1 VYSVRASKLGH
12 AERKLG
18 VRNDVRAVVLETHRR
33 EALAKRVLIA
43 EAVPPMQLSERDAFR
58 RVLGVQVER
67 KPQDVGVEL
76 AP

>member
-1 VYSVRASKLGH
+1 
-12 AERKLG
+12 
-18 VRNDVRAVVLETHRR
+18 
-33 EALAKRVLIA
+33 
-43 EAVPPMQLSERDAFR
+43 MQLSERDAFR